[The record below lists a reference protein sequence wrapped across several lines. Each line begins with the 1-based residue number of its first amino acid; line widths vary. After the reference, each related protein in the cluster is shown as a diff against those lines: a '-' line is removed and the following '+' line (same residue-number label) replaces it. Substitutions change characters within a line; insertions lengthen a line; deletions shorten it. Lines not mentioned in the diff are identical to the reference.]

1 MRTAFPF
8 LATCALGAL
17 GALVRPAAADD
28 EIVRGSVVKVEQ
40 QEIYVSFG
48 GKQGVADGMPLRLKR
63 TIRLKHPV
71 TRATVEDW
79 IPVGSATVTQ
89 AGGTLSRAV
98 VGDLVSSIK
107 VGDVVEALVDRPDAP
122 KPAGATPPVVVAP
135 PTPAGPAPDPMTVE
149 VLGVFAQQTGQSL
162 DARIA
167 GWERYLSSRGNS
179 PYAEA
184 IRNDLDALREL
195 RDQLTP
201 TASVSSTEVVT
212 TVDHNAASEA
222 VAGASLPLVFVLVQP
237 DRVASAFLHYRTI
250 GAKTFQRLL
259 LVREHD
265 QYLRG
270 VIPAQF
276 VAPPGVEYFV
286 EVSTPTGRSGLALA
300 SPQSPVALRV
310 APPPFTDRWGA
321 APGRSSLKLSADYQD
336 FASLDKRAGD
346 RTDKVISGNVDFV
359 YQMHSAVQALGVGYG
374 TIWGRGGFTDQVWD
388 PTANPVPKAGFHYG
402 YADVELG
409 GRIEKV
415 AVTVGG
421 RMIAGVGRDGFGL
434 GAEGRLRIGAREGTS
449 LAFSARSIEK
459 LGFLTDIRFGA
470 RPAPKLLVGV
480 SVGATDMPNQGDVG
494 VRLATELEWIGF
506 DNVSLIVRGS
516 WQGRDTLHGG
526 LGGGAGLGV
535 YW

>member
-1 MRTAFPF
+1 MR
-8 LATCALGAL
+8 LALALLTTCALVAR
-17 GALVRPAAADD
+17 AEADD

-48 GKQGVADGMPLRLKR
+48 GKQGVADGTPLRLKR

-71 TRATVEDW
+71 TRATIEDW
-79 IPVGSATVTQ
+79 VPVGSATVTQ
-89 AGGTLSRAV
+89 AGATLSRAV
-98 VGDLVSSIK
+98 VGDLVSAIK
-107 VGDVVEALVDRPDAP
+107 VGDTVEALIDRPDAP
-122 KPAGATPPVVVAP
+122 RPAGAPPVP
-135 PTPAGPAPDPMTVE
+135 PPVPVPVTPAGPPPDPMTVE
-149 VLGVFAQQTGQSL
+149 VLGVFAQQTGQPI

-184 IRNDLDALREL
+184 IRTDVDTLRQLRE
-195 RDQLTP
+195 QMTP
-201 TASVSSTEVVT
+201 STNASNTELVT
-212 TVDHNAASEA
+212 TVDHQAADSA
-222 VAGASLPLVFVLVQP
+222 VAGANLPLVFVLVQP

-250 GAKTFQRLL
+250 GSKTYQRLL
-259 LVREHD
+259 LVREYD

-276 VAPPGVEYFV
+276 VAPPGIEYFV

-300 SPQSPVALRV
+300 SPQQPVALRV

-346 RTDKVISGNVDFV
+346 RTDKVLSGNVDFV

-374 TIWGRGGFTDQVWD
+374 TIWGRGGFADRTFD
-388 PTANPVPKAGFHYG
+388 PTTNPVPKAGFHYG
-402 YADVELG
+402 YADIELG
-409 GRIEKV
+409 GHIEKV
-415 AVTVGG
+415 AVTAGG
-421 RMIAGVGRDGFGL
+421 RMIAGVGREGFGL
-434 GAEGRLRIGAREGTS
+434 GVEGRLRIGAREGTS
-449 LAFSARSIEK
+449 LAFSARTVEQI
-459 LGFLTDIRFGA
+459 GFLTDIRFGA
-470 RPAPKLLVGV
+470 RPAPKLLVGI
-480 SVGATDMPNQGDVG
+480 SVGATDQPNRGDVG

-506 DNVSLIVRGS
+506 QNVSVILRGS